1 MNNINRKRDITV
13 CNFFIFAENKEL
25 FGFTK
30 QNRIKHGFEG
40 TINRNDNTYQYKI
53 HLGNDEITFELG
65 LPIVCRSSQ
74 MNILLGY
81 LLEVNLLFQ
90 DRGVFFIDN
99 HGTIKIEKTILCKFF
114 APPIETLEH
123 SFYGLLTSAAEFYD
137 TINAVAT
144 GNTVPDDGEAA
155 SCIYYDVYKK
165 NYLIQAMDNQ
175 MLRMQ
180 MSFTRPSFDDVI
192 KDVDETIRRI
202 KEKDEDES
210 DGLDYLENYGDE

>member
-1 MNNINRKRDITV
+1 MNDNHKRARTT
-13 CNFFIFAENKEL
+13 CNFYVFAENKEL

-40 TINRNDNTYQYKI
+40 SINRNNITYQYKI
-53 HLGNDEITFELG
+53 SLGQDEIYFELG

-74 MNILLGY
+74 TNIMLGY
-81 LLEVNLLFQ
+81 LIEVNLIFK
-90 DRGVFFIDN
+90 DRGVFFIDK
-99 HGTIKIEKTILCKFF
+99 HGAIRIEKTIPCKYF
-114 APPIETLEH
+114 APSIEMLEY
-123 SFYGLLTSAAEFYD
+123 SFYGLLISATEFFG
-137 TINAVAT
+137 TIDAIAT
-144 GNTVPDDGEAA
+144 GNTVPDDGETS

-192 KDVDETIRRI
+192 KDVDETINRI

-210 DGLDYLENYGDE
+210 DEFDYLKDYGNE